1 MGEIPIVIQGGM
13 RVVGGSGYHT
23 VMAGDWDK
31 IEREF
36 TPMDLINVLECFEL
50 TPERR
55 KWVEELLE
63 KRMAES
69 GEL

>member
-1 MGEIPIVIQGGM
+1 MEQKPTILSGGM
-13 RVVGGSGYHT
+13 RLVGGTGYHT

-36 TPMDLINVLECFEL
+36 TPMDLINVLECFDL

-55 KWVEELLE
+55 QWVNQLLD
-63 KRMAES
+63 KRMAEQTS
-69 GEL
+69 